1 MGYADYTIYR
11 MQQSMLRGPVKHG
24 RKGDC
29 CESSTKQSEMEEAP
43 FIGALHCDLHG
54 TGDFGGEHPRGR
66 TRNDGGNLGCAP
78 GGEYE

>member
-1 MGYADYTIYR
+1 
-11 MQQSMLRGPVKHG
+11 
-24 RKGDC
+24 
-29 CESSTKQSEMEEAP
+29 MEEAP